1 MNILL
6 ANMAKMVEDTG
17 GLAKVTS
24 AFANEMQRRGHT
36 VSLVYSDEK
45 TGRFYYPLNAGI
57 PAYDVCHY
65 KGQNIRFPWYL
76 KVKREILRMFS
87 KQKSRT
93 VNNDFAERFLLQNL
107 KQAVEEVRPD
117 IIVSFQPAA
126 SKLLLC
132 DLQLTIPVISM
143 SHGDPEDYFHIYPKK
158 EIPSLI
164 KSAVCQVLLPS
175 FAQHI
180 HNHLP
185 EARTVVIGNA
195 IPQYAAQ
202 AELDKPK
209 DRYTIVSVG
218 RLTRNHKR
226 PHLLIEAF
234 ARLADNYPDWQAEL
248 WGDVDQRAYYEE
260 LKFMIKNKNLQDR
273 VFLKGTSNAI
283 PNILQRCDIFAF
295 PSAYEGF
302 GLALGEAMSMGLP
315 AVGYKSCSAV
325 NELIQD
331 GVNGYL
337 CEEGPEDLAAK
348 LDRLMGDRA
357 LRARMG
363 QAARDSMKQYA
374 PEAIWDAWETLLEK
388 IAEKEYDGLDQEAS
402 VRQQI
407 H

>member
-1 MNILL
+1 MRILL

-36 VSLVYSDEK
+36 VSLVYSDVRK
-45 TGRFYYPLNAGI
+45 GDFYYPLNPGI
-57 PAYDVCHY
+57 PAYDVCHF

-76 KVKREILRMFS
+76 KVKRELLRTFS
-87 KQKSRT
+87 KQKART

-107 KQAVEEVRPD
+107 KQTVEETGPD
-117 IIVSFQPAA
+117 VIVASQPAA
-126 SKLLLC
+126 SKMLLC
-132 DLQLTIPVISM
+132 DLELNVPVITM
-143 SHGDPEDYFHIYPKK
+143 SHGDPEDYFHIYPEK
-158 EIPSLI
+158 EIPSLE

-185 EARTVVIGNA
+185 RARTVVIGNA
-195 IPQYAAQ
+195 IPQYEEQ
-202 AELDKPK
+202 ADLKKTK

-234 ARLADNYPDWQAEL
+234 AGLADKYPDWQVEL
-248 WGDVDQRAYYEE
+248 WGDVDQRAFYEE
-260 LKFMIKNKNLQDR
+260 LKFMIKSKKLQDR
-273 VFLKGTSNAI
+273 VFLKGTSNEI
-283 PNILQRCDIFAF
+283 PKILQRSDIFAF

-331 GVNGYL
+331 GVNGFL
-337 CEEGPEDLAAK
+337 CEEGPEDLAAG

-357 LRARMG
+357 LRVRMG
-363 QAARDSMKQYA
+363 QAARESMKQYA
-374 PEAIWDAWETLLEK
+374 PEAIWDAWEKLLEDVAAK
-388 IAEKEYDGLDQEAS
+388 K
-402 VRQQI
+402 
-407 H
+407 